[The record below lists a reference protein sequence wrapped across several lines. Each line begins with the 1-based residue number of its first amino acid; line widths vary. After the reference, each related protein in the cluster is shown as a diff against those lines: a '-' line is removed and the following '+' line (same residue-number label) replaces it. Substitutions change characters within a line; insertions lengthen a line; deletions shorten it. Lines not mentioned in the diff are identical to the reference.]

1 MTNSSN
7 RVVIHYKGDDSALC
21 DIDPHVRTCPSVLR
35 KLEEK
40 EAPPSVVYK
49 KEISKSVLSI
59 DNQCVMLPRNCKQ
72 VKNLQSRSR
81 QKLRLTHDALYN
93 LHELAYDMRNFIL
106 KIITFPDLIVICGF
120 QELMKEV
127 NKLLQ
132 LGSTG
137 QLLSYDT
144 TFKLGDFYVSTFL
157 FRNLLFKSSPVMPA
171 LIMLHERKLSSTH
184 SEMARF
190 VASELPCLANG
201 KNKIPLVTDDEKGFE
216 IFDNFLPKI
225 HHLLCWNHLLKNVKR
240 WLKSHGAST
249 AEIQSYIDNLRTLF
263 HQETEEKYNY
273 HLKELRK
280 KWSQPFLQY
289 FMTEIHKKVT
299 FYVPIFRN

>member
-1 MTNSSN
+1 MP
-7 RVVIHYKGDDSALC
+7 L
-21 DIDPHVRTCPSVLR
+21 VLR

-120 QELMKEV
+120 KELMKEV

-157 FRNLLFKSSPVMPA
+157 FRNLLFKSSSVMPA

-240 WLKSHGAST
+240 
-249 AEIQSYIDNLRTLF
+249 
-263 HQETEEKYNY
+263 
-273 HLKELRK
+273 
-280 KWSQPFLQY
+280 
-289 FMTEIHKKVT
+289 
-299 FYVPIFRN
+299 